1 MFTLI
6 SISAGVLGG
15 AVALG
20 GLYLLARTAALKSGE
35 RPAICFVRSLA
46 FLALVHGL
54 GLVLVSACVLVA
66 VPTRVAPLPVE
77 DHDWMF
83 RFILAGVVSV
93 VSAGLVLRWTGW
105 FPTRLKPAR

>member
-20 GLYLLARTAALKSGE
+20 GLCLLARTAALKSGE